1 MISVAFFSNKGGVG
15 KTSLVY
21 HLAWTYADMGLRV
34 LALDLD
40 PQSNLSALCVS
51 EDRLEELWTGD
62 DASRRSV
69 YACILPV
76 KEELGDI
83 ALAHIGE
90 LSPRLA
96 LVVGDVLLGSFE
108 AKLSESWPKCLD
120 RHGPS
125 FRATTAFYR
134 VALQAAESWN
144 AEIVLMDVGPNL
156 GALDRSALIAADHVV
171 VPLGADLFSIQA
183 LRNVGPT
190 LREWREQWRER
201 RAKTPLPEL
210 PLPEGSMEPAG
221 YVVMQP
227 NLYGGHVTR
236 AYQRWITRI
245 PMEFAEHVLKTRAST
260 TSSVNT
266 DPWSFGV
273 VKRYRS
279 LMPLAHDARKPI
291 FHLQAADGALGAHGT
306 AAREAAKD
314 FRKIGRKLADRI
326 GLDLKRMET

>member
-1 MISVAFFSNKGGVG
+1 MITVAFFNNKGGVG

-21 HLAWTYADMGLRV
+21 HLAWTYSDMGLRV
-34 LALDLD
+34 LVIDLD

-51 EDRLEELWTGD
+51 EDRLEELWSGND
-62 DASRRSV
+62 ESRESV

-83 ALAHIGE
+83 AQAHIEE
-90 LSPRLA
+90 LSPRLGV
-96 LVVGDVLLGSFE
+96 VVGDVLLGSFE

-134 VALQAAESWN
+134 VAVQAAEDWH

-156 GALDRSALIAADHVV
+156 GALNRSALIAVDHVV

-183 LRNVGPT
+183 LRNLGPT
-190 LREWREQWRER
+190 LRDWREQWSER
-201 RAKTPLPEL
+201 CAKNPLPDL
-210 PLPEGSMEPAG
+210 PMPEGAMKPAG

-236 AYQRWITRI
+236 AYERWITRI
-245 PMEFAEHVLKTRAST
+245 PTEFARHVLNGHAPT
-260 TSSVNT
+260 TSVNT
-266 DPWSFGV
+266 DPLSFGV
-273 VKRYRS
+273 VKHYRS

-291 FHLQAADGALGAHGT
+291 FHLQAADGVLGAHGT
-306 AAREAAKD
+306 AAREAGKD
-314 FRKIGRKLADRI
+314 FRRIGRKLADRV
-326 GLDLKRMET
+326 GLDLKRQD